1 MLTNKLSAARRV
13 YTAVMRVLLL
23 LAAVLTAALVVFMI
37 VYVLYK
43 GLPYVTWH
51 LISTKP
57 SYITGAIGILPD
69 ICNTMQILLASL
81 LIVLPLGVG
90 AAVYLTEYAQNK
102 KLVAAIEYAAETLSG
117 IPSIIYGLVGMLFF
131 CEFLGMQTSLLAGA
145 LTLVILTLP
154 TVVRTTQ
161 ESLKTVPQSYR
172 EGALGLGSGKWHMI
186 RTVVLPSS
194 VDGIVTGCILAIGRI
209 VGESAALHPDELV
222 YGLLA
227 NGFTEKCYDG
237 KAFFATD
244 HPVGKDKASNKG
256 TAKLSMDAYKTAR
269 TSMMSLKNSKGRP
282 LALVPDLLVVPP
294 ALEADARDILV
305 ADFINGTKNTMQ
317 GTAEIHVEPRLA
329 SDSAWFLLCTK
340 RPVKP
345 LIYQQRKKAKFVSK
359 TNETDDNVFMS
370 KKFIYGADSR
380 GNAGFGFWQM
390 AYGSDGTTT

>member
-1 MLTNKLSAARRV
+1 MRLQSPPTEAAWAACCRSK
-13 YTAVMRVLLL
+13 AMR
-23 LAAVLTAALVVFMI
+23 
-37 VYVLYK
+37 
-43 GLPYVTWH
+43 
-51 LISTKP
+51 
-57 SYITGAIGILPD
+57 
-69 ICNTMQILLASL
+69 
-81 LIVLPLGVG
+81 
-90 AAVYLTEYAQNK
+90 
-102 KLVAAIEYAAETLSG
+102 
-117 IPSIIYGLVGMLFF
+117 
-131 CEFLGMQTSLLAGA
+131 
-145 LTLVILTLP
+145 
-154 TVVRTTQ
+154 
-161 ESLKTVPQSYR
+161 
-172 EGALGLGSGKWHMI
+172 
-186 RTVVLPSS
+186 
-194 VDGIVTGCILAIGRI
+194 
-209 VGESAALHPDELV
+209 

>member
-1 MLTNKLSAARRV
+1 M
-13 YTAVMRVLLL
+13 
-23 LAAVLTAALVVFMI
+23 
-37 VYVLYK
+37 
-43 GLPYVTWH
+43 G
-51 LISTKP
+51 
-57 SYITGAIGILPD
+57 
-69 ICNTMQILLASL
+69 
-81 LIVLPLGVG
+81 
-90 AAVYLTEYAQNK
+90 
-102 KLVAAIEYAAETLSG
+102 
-117 IPSIIYGLVGMLFF
+117 
-131 CEFLGMQTSLLAGA
+131 
-145 LTLVILTLP
+145 
-154 TVVRTTQ
+154 
-161 ESLKTVPQSYR
+161 
-172 EGALGLGSGKWHMI
+172 
-186 RTVVLPSS
+186 
-194 VDGIVTGCILAIGRI
+194 
-209 VGESAALHPDELV
+209 
-222 YGLLA
+222 
-227 NGFTEKCYDG
+227 
-237 KAFFATD
+237 
-244 HPVGKDKASNKG
+244 
-256 TAKLSMDAYKTAR
+256 AYKTAR

>member
-1 MLTNKLSAARRV
+1 MAKLTPDATRTEHGLVINEKIIPWG
-13 YTAVMRVLLL
+13 AVWPKDSG
-23 LAAVLTAALVVFMI
+23 A
-37 VYVLYK
+37 YK
-43 GLPYVTWH
+43 
-51 LISTKP
+51 K
-57 SYITGAIGILPD
+57 GAQYKADRL
-69 ICNTMQILLASL
+69 
-81 LIVLPLGVG
+81 
-90 AAVYLTEYAQNK
+90 
-102 KLVAAIEYAAETLSG
+102 LSG
-117 IPSIIYGLVGMLFF
+117 GTGKVKGVTIHN
-131 CEFLGMQTSLLAGA
+131 TND
-145 LTLVILTLP
+145 
-154 TVVRTTQ
+154 
-161 ESLKTVPQSYR
+161 LKNVEEDAEQ
-172 EGALGLGSGKWHMI
+172 
-186 RTVVLPSS
+186 
-194 VDGIVTGCILAIGRI
+194 
-209 VGESAALHPDELV
+209 
-222 YGLLA
+222 
-227 NGFTEKCYDG
+227 YDG

-256 TAKLSMDAYKTAR
+256 TAKLSMGAYKTAR

>member
-1 MLTNKLSAARRV
+1 MYKRQV
-13 YTAVMRVLLL
+13 EDDK
-23 LAAVLTAALVVFMI
+23 I
-37 VYVLYK
+37 GLY
-43 GLPYVTWH
+43 
-51 LISTKP
+51 
-57 SYITGAIGILPD
+57 
-69 ICNTMQILLASL
+69 N
-81 LIVLPLGVG
+81 
-90 AAVYLTEYAQNK
+90 
-102 KLVAAIEYAAETLSG
+102 
-117 IPSIIYGLVGMLFF
+117 PSIQML
-131 CEFLGMQTSLLAGA
+131 
-145 LTLVILTLP
+145 
-154 TVVRTTQ
+154 
-161 ESLKTVPQSYR
+161 
-172 EGALGLGSGKWHMI
+172 
-186 RTVVLPSS
+186 
-194 VDGIVTGCILAIGRI
+194 
-209 VGESAALHPDELV
+209 GESAALHPDELV

-345 LIYQQRKKAKFVSK
+345 LIYQQRKKAKFVSI
-359 TNETDDNVFMS
+359 TNEESVNVFMQ
-370 KKFIYGADSR
+370 KKYIYGADSR

>member
-1 MLTNKLSAARRV
+1 
-13 YTAVMRVLLL
+13 MRKIKKINGF
-23 LAAVLTAALVVFMI
+23 LVVKFN
-37 VYVLYK
+37 
-43 GLPYVTWH
+43 
-51 LISTKP
+51 
-57 SYITGAIGILPD
+57 D
-69 ICNTMQILLASL
+69 
-81 LIVLPLGVG
+81 
-90 AAVYLTEYAQNK
+90 
-102 KLVAAIEYAAETLSG
+102 
-117 IPSIIYGLVGMLFF
+117 
-131 CEFLGMQTSLLAGA
+131 
-145 LTLVILTLP
+145 
-154 TVVRTTQ
+154 
-161 ESLKTVPQSYR
+161 R
-172 EGALGLGSGKWHMI
+172 EK
-186 RTVVLPSS
+186 R
-194 VDGIVTGCILAIGRI
+194 
-209 VGESAALHPDELV
+209 E
-222 YGLLA
+222 
-227 NGFTEKCYDG
+227 
-237 KAFFATD
+237 
-244 HPVGKDKASNKG
+244 
-256 TAKLSMDAYKTAR
+256 YKTAR